1 MDCGRPTVTSS
12 IELYSSVTERYNVL
26 LDLAR
31 ALTSTLVP
39 SALYEALHQH
49 VVRVLPVSAFTVV
62 VFDRAGEARTAFH
75 AGEGRGALPLGEVEM
90 EHLRAGDFV
99 LRGGLDDSTALLVA
113 PLKCE
118 NRLIGYL
125 AAQRRDVRPFDATD
139 ANFLLAVGQ
148 LAAVAVANAQL
159 FAEVRRRGEEA
170 ERLEAI
176 ARDLGGS
183 LELSEVVERAANRAY
198 EVVSKPVV
206 LWLLEGARIRAVARA
221 GGAIIRLGEERL
233 LPPGSIARLKAEALS
248 QPATQAES
256 SPHADIP
263 MSANGGPV
271 AGPRERGRILVPL
284 MLGPRLIGLFAI
296 GPWSDEP
303 PDPDKLALLHRMA
316 PHASAAI
323 ENARLHDEVRRLS
336 LTDPLVHLPNR
347 RQLDLFLEKEF
358 AAAKR
363 GRPLCFVLYDLDRF
377 KEYNDTHGHRAGDI
391 ALIRF
396 ANVLRSE
403 TRAMNLAARYGGEE
417 FAAVL
422 SGTDLAGGRAHA
434 ERVRERCA
442 QAFGGEMT
450 VSAGVAEYVR
460 DMRTPTDLVVAADR
474 ALYRAKV
481 SGRNRV
487 CVAEP

>member
-1 MDCGRPTVTSS
+1 VTPSL
-12 IELYSSVTERYNVL
+12 ELYSSVTERYNVL

-31 ALTSTLVP
+31 TLTSTLVP
-39 SALYEALHQH
+39 SALYEALHHH
-49 VVRVLPVSAFTVV
+49 VARVLPMSAFTVAI
-62 VFDRAGEARTAFH
+62 FDREGEARTAFH
-75 AGEGRGALPLGEVEM
+75 AGEGDGLPRLGEVEM

-99 LRGGLDDSTALLVA
+99 VRGGVGDKSALLAA
-113 PLKCE
+113 PLRCE
-118 NRLIGYL
+118 GRLIGYL
-125 AAQRRDVRPFDATD
+125 AAQRREARPFDATE

-148 LAAVAVANAQL
+148 LAAVAVANARL

-183 LELSEVVERAANRAY
+183 LELSEVVERAANRAF
-198 EVVSKPVV
+198 EVVNKPVV
-206 LWLLEGARIRAVARA
+206 LWLLDGARIRAVARA
-221 GGAIIRLGEERL
+221 GGAMIRLGEERI
-233 LPPGSIARLKAEALS
+233 LPPAAIARLKAEALS
-248 QPATQAES
+248 QPAVRAGAGTAAEIRLGT
-256 SPHADIP
+256 DV
-263 MSANGGPV
+263 G
-271 AGPRERGRILVPL
+271 AGAGLRERGRILVPL
-284 MLGPRLIGLFAI
+284 VLGPRLIGLFAI
-296 GPWSDEP
+296 GPWSDAP
-303 PDPDKLALLHRMA
+303 PDPDQLALLHRMA

-358 AAAKR
+358 AAAQR

-377 KEYNDTHGHRAGDI
+377 KEYNDLHGHRAGDL

-396 ANVLRSE
+396 ANVLRNE

-417 FAAVL
+417 FATVL

-442 QAFGGEMT
+442 QAFGGAMT
-450 VSAGVAEYVR
+450 VSAGVAEYVPG
-460 DMRTPTDLVVAADR
+460 MRTPIDLVVAADR
-474 ALYRAKV
+474 ALYRAKMG
-481 SGRNRV
+481 GRNRV

>member
-1 MDCGRPTVTSS
+1 MTSS
-12 IELYSSVTERYNVL
+12 LDLYPSVTERYNVL

-31 ALTSTLVP
+31 TLTSTLVP
-39 SALYEALHQH
+39 SALYAALHQH
-49 VVRVLPVSAFTVV
+49 VARVLPTNAFSVAVV
-62 VFDRAGEARTAFH
+62 NRAGEARTVFH
-75 AGEGRGALPLGEVEM
+75 AGEGAGAPPLGGVEL
-90 EHLRAGDFV
+90 EHLREGDFV
-99 LRGGLDDSTALLVA
+99 LRGAAGDASALLAA
-113 PLKCE
+113 PLTRE
-118 NRLIGYL
+118 GRLIGYL
-125 AAQRRDVRPFDATD
+125 AAQRREARPFDATD

-148 LAAVAVANAQL
+148 LAAVAVDNARL

-183 LELSEVVERAANRAY
+183 LELSEVVERAANRAFD
-198 EVVSKPVV
+198 VVNKPVV
-206 LWLLEGARIRAVARA
+206 VWLLEGARIRAVARA
-221 GGAIIRLGEERL
+221 GGAMIRLGEERL
-233 LPPGSIARLKAEALS
+233 LPPASIARLKTEALS
-248 QPATQAES
+248 RPAIPADSASDAE
-256 SPHADIP
+256 IP
-263 MSANGGPV
+263 MGADGGAG

-284 MLGPRLIGLFAI
+284 TLGPRLIGLFAV

-303 PDPDKLALLHRMA
+303 PDPDQLALLHRMA

-336 LTDPLVHLPNR
+336 LTDPLVQLPNR

-358 AAAKR
+358 AAAER

-377 KEYNDTHGHRAGDI
+377 KQYNDTQGHRAGDV

-396 ANVLRSE
+396 ASVLRTE

-417 FAAVL
+417 FATVL

-434 ERVRERCA
+434 ERVRQRCA
-442 QAFGGEMT
+442 ETFGGEIT

-460 DMRTPTDLVVAADR
+460 EMRTPIDLVVAADR

-481 SGRNRV
+481 GGRNRV
-487 CVAEP
+487 CVAEI

>member
-1 MDCGRPTVTSS
+1 MTSS
-12 IELYSSVTERYNVL
+12 LDLYSSVTERYNVL

-31 ALTSTLVP
+31 TLTSTLVP

-49 VVRVLPVSAFTVV
+49 VVRVLPMNAFTVAV
-62 VFDRAGEARTAFH
+62 VNRAGEARTVFQ
-75 AGEGRGALPLGEVEM
+75 AGEGNGAPLLGAVEM

-99 LRGGLDDSTALLVA
+99 LRGAPGDATALLAA
-113 PLKCE
+113 PMTCE
-118 NRLIGYL
+118 GRLIGYL
-125 AAQRRDVRPFDATD
+125 AAQRRDARPFDATD

-148 LAAVAVANAQL
+148 LAAVAVENARL

-176 ARDLGGS
+176 ARDLSGS
-183 LELSEVVERAANRAY
+183 LELSEVVERAANRAFD
-198 EVVSKPVV
+198 VVSKPVV
-206 LWLLEGARIRAVARA
+206 VWLLEGARIRAVARA
-221 GGAIIRLGEERL
+221 GGAMIRLGEERL
-233 LPPGSIARLKAEALS
+233 LPPASIARLKAEALS
-248 QPATQAES
+248 QPSIPANSA
-256 SPHADIP
+256 PHAEIP
-263 MSANGGPV
+263 MGADGLA
-271 AGPRERGRILVPL
+271 AGARDHGRILVPL
-284 MLGPRLIGLFAI
+284 TLGPRLIGLFAV

-303 PDPDKLALLHRMA
+303 PDPDRIALLHRMA

-336 LTDPLVHLPNR
+336 LTDPLVQLPNR

-358 AAAKR
+358 AAAER

-377 KEYNDTHGHRAGDI
+377 KEYNDTHGHRAGDV

-396 ANVLRSE
+396 ASVLRAE

-417 FAAVL
+417 FATVL

-442 QAFGGEMT
+442 ETFGGEMT

-460 DMRTPTDLVVAADR
+460 EMRTPIDLVVAADR

-481 SGRNRV
+481 GGRNRV
-487 CVAEP
+487 CVAEL